1 MTGFCVKL
9 LDYLIQLAGQAFEEE
24 GKWAMAA
31 RANHRHAGLFTLDLV
46 NLLTCH
52 VIRVFAICSSF
63 LTVTMVVNSRCV
75 ASGETYIGSEEKHK
89 GRHFDLRLRA
99 VYQSIT

>member
-1 MTGFCVKL
+1 
-9 LDYLIQLAGQAFEEE
+9 
-24 GKWAMAA
+24 MAA
-31 RANHRHAGLFTLDLV
+31 RANNCHAGLFTLVLV
-46 NLLTCH
+46 NLLTGN